1 MSGFFRFPPA
11 PAVLAPMSLALAA
24 LLAGCAAVPGDAVE
38 PAPQQAGITPTAQGD
53 WQRRLRDWAGAD
65 LLLLGEQHD
74 QPGHQAWEAATV
86 AQLAR
91 EDRLAALVLEMA
103 PEGGSTEGLAAD
115 ASDEQARAALHWEQG
130 AAQGGWPWEA
140 YGPVV
145 MAAVRARV
153 PVLGGNLPRGQIKAA
168 MQERQLDGHL
178 SPAAWKQQLQAIDR
192 GHCGLLPESQWAPM
206 ARVQLARDRS
216 LARVAVAASARHARS
231 PAAGATPAARLQ
243 VLIVSG
249 NGHARRDLGVPTW
262 LPAGLD
268 YRVALATAKGGPA
281 ADLAQG
287 DWWLVTAARATKDH
301 CGQLREQW
309 KAAPGRSDGAS

>member
-1 MSGFFRFPPA
+1 MSGFFRFSHTS
-11 PAVLAPMSLALAA
+11 AVLAPVSLALAA
-24 LLAGCAAVPGDAVE
+24 LLAGCAAVPGNAVE
-38 PAPQQAGITPTAQGD
+38 PVPQRTGVAPTAPGD
-53 WQRRLRDWAGAD
+53 WQRRLQDWAGVD

-91 EDRLAALVLEMA
+91 EGRLAALVLEMA
-103 PEGGSTEGLAAD
+103 PAGGSTEGLAAD
-115 ASDEQARAALHWEQG
+115 ASDEQARAALHWQQG
-130 AAQGGWPWEA
+130 AAQGGWPWEV

-153 PVLGGNLPRGQIKAA
+153 PVLGGNLPRDQIKTA
-168 MQERQLDGHL
+168 MQEWQLDGHL
-178 SPAAWKQQLQAIDR
+178 SPGAWKQQLQAIDR

-216 LARVAVAASARHARS
+216 LARVAIAASTKYARS
-231 PAAGATPAARLQ
+231 PAAGAARLQ

-249 NGHARRDLGVPTW
+249 NGHARRDLGIPTW
-262 LPAGLD
+262 LPVGLD
-268 YRVALATAKGGPA
+268 YKVALATTARGPA
-281 ADLAQG
+281 VDQAQG
-287 DWWLVTAARATKDH
+287 DWWQVTAAHAAKDH

-309 KAAPGRSDGAS
+309 KAAPGRSGGAR